1 MRYKLARIGLLG
13 LLFPL
18 LVLLTACGQQ
28 SKIESSQMRIDFDS
42 QMKSRVVVRNGA
54 EDKVL
59 GQFRASEYLIEN
71 GEPRQDFELKSSR
84 VESIQDGLGK
94 GVRTILLGSAG
105 ELEKEVSVDL
115 YDDFPEMAVFRVSYT
130 NRGPI
135 ELPVE
140 AWVNNEYAID
150 SNNAEPPFW
159 SFQGSSHED
168 RRDWVR
174 PLEVGASERNYMGMN
189 DSDYGGGI
197 PVVAVWRPDAGIAV
211 GHLAQV
217 PKLNS
222 LPVAVPDPS
231 HAELGVRFDL
241 DQNLQPGQTLETL
254 PTFVTTFKG
263 DYFSA
268 LETYRHVMMRRGIH
282 FEGFPETS
290 YEPIWCAWGYE
301 RNFTMD
307 QIYGTLPKVKELG
320 LKWAV
325 LDDGWQTAEG
335 DWYLDP
341 KKFPRGD
348 KDMLQLTSTIRK
360 AGLRPK
366 LWWVPLAVDP
376 GTDLITQHPDYVLLN
391 PDGKYQDIS
400 WWNSYYLCP
409 AYPPVREYTMN
420 LVRKILSD
428 WDYDGLK
435 IDGQHLNAVPP
446 CTNPAHHH
454 ARPEESVEAVPE
466 FFREIYET
474 AKSIK
479 PDAVVEIC
487 PCGTTFSF
495 FNMPGMNQPVSS
507 DPLSSWQIRLK
518 GKTYK
523 ALMGSDVPYYGD
535 HVELSDRRSDFAST
549 IGIGGVPGTKFT
561 WPVGA
566 MKKSR
571 IDLTPE
577 KEEIWAHWLDIY
589 RTTQLPK
596 GEYLGKLYDIGYDRP
611 ETHAIRKD
619 DRMYYA
625 FYADSYSGPVELRG
639 LSEGQY
645 KVRDYVNSKDL
656 GTVEGPTGRLEVSFE
671 HNLLIEA
678 SQ

>member
-1 MRYKLARIGLLG
+1 MRCNPEWRGLLA
-13 LLFPL
+13 LVFPL
-18 LVLLTACGQQ
+18 LVFLTGCQQQ
-28 SKIESSQMRIDFDS
+28 SKIESPQMRIDFDS
-42 QMKSRVVVRNGA
+42 QMKSRVVVRNGE

-59 GQFRASEYLIEN
+59 GPFHASEYLIAN
-71 GEPRQDFELKSSR
+71 GEPLQEFELSGSR
-84 VESIQDGLGK
+84 AEPIQDGIGK
-94 GVRTILLGSAG
+94 GVRTILVGTAG
-105 ELEKEVSVDL
+105 NLEKEVSVDL
-115 YDDFPEMAVFRVSYT
+115 YDDFPEMAIFRVTYT

-135 ELPVE
+135 ALPVE
-140 AWVNNEYAID
+140 AWINNEYGID
-150 SNNAEPPFW
+150 SNNADPPFW

-174 PLEVGASERNYMGMN
+174 PLEVGYSERNYMGMN

-197 PVVAVWRPDAGIAV
+197 PVAAIWRPDAGLAV

-222 LPVAVPDPS
+222 LPVAMPDAS

-241 DQNLQPGQTLETL
+241 DQNLEPGKTLETL
-254 PTFVTTFKG
+254 PTFVATFKG

-268 LETYRHVMMRRGIH
+268 LKAYRNVMIRRGVH
-282 FEGFPETS
+282 FGDFPETS
-290 YEPIWCAWGYE
+290 YEPIWCAWGYQ
-301 RNFTMD
+301 RNFTMK

-335 DWYLDP
+335 DWHLDP

-348 KDMLQLTSTIRK
+348 KDMLRLTSTIRK

-376 GTDLITQHPDYVLLN
+376 GTDLIKEHPDYVLLN

-474 AKSIK
+474 AKSVK

-495 FNMPGMNQPVSS
+495 FNMPDTNQPVSS

-523 ALMGSDVPYYGD
+523 ALMGPNVPYYGD

-566 MKKSR
+566 MKDSR

-577 KEEIWAHWLDIY
+577 KEQIWAHWFEIY

-596 GEYLGKLYDIGYDRP
+596 GEYLGELYDIGYDRP

-619 DRMYYA
+619 GRMYYA

-639 LSEGQY
+639 LGKGSYQ
-645 KVRDYVNSKDL
+645 VRDYVDSKDL
-656 GTVEGPTGRLEVSFE
+656 GTVEGPTGHLDVSFE

-678 SQ
+678 TQ

>member
-1 MRYKLARIGLLG
+1 MGMVS
-13 LLFPL
+13 PV
-18 LVLLTACGQQ
+18 LVLLASCGQQ
-28 SKIESSQMRIDFDS
+28 AAIETPQMRIDFNQGMESKIVAKTGDTE
-42 QMKSRVVVRNGA
+42 KP
-54 EDKVL
+54 L
-59 GQFRASEYLIEN
+59 GQFRASEYLILN
-71 GEPRQDFELKSSR
+71 GAPVTTFQLNSSR
-84 VESIQDGLGK
+84 VETIQNGIGK
-94 GVRTILLGSAG
+94 GSRTVLTGSAG
-105 ELEKEVSVDL
+105 NIEKEIGVDI
-115 YDDFPEMAVFRVSYT
+115 YDEFPSIAVFRVTYV
-130 NRGPI
+130 NRGSD
-135 ELPVE
+135 VVQVDS
-140 AWVNNEYAID
+140 WVNNEYSID
-150 SNNAEPPFW
+150 ATDTQPAFW

-168 RRDWVR
+168 RRDWIV
-174 PLEVGASERNYMGMN
+174 PLKAGFSERNYLGMN

-197 PVVAVWRPDAGIAV
+197 PVVAVWRPDVGIAV
-211 GHLAQV
+211 GHLAMV

-222 LPVAVPDPS
+222 LPVAMPDPR
-231 HAELGVRFDL
+231 HVELGVRFDL
-241 DQNLQPGQTLETL
+241 DQNLEPGETLETL
-254 PTFVTTFKG
+254 PTFVTVFEG

-268 LETYRHVMMRRGIH
+268 LRTYREVMIRRGIH
-282 FEGFPETS
+282 FADFPETS

-341 KKFPRGD
+341 KKFPGGD
-348 KDMLQLTSTIRK
+348 KDMLRLTSTIRK
-360 AGLRPK
+360 ADLRPK

-376 GTDLITQHPDYVLLN
+376 GTDLIEQHPDYVLIN

-409 AYPPVREYTMN
+409 AYPPVREYTHN

-435 IDGQHLNAVPP
+435 IDGQHLNGVPP
-446 CTNPAHHH
+446 CTNPAHNHE
-454 ARPEESVEAVPE
+454 RPEESVEALPD

-474 AKSIK
+474 ARSIK

-495 FNMPGMNQPVSS
+495 FNMPEMNQPVSS

-523 ALMGSDVPYYGD
+523 ALMGTNVPYYGD
-535 HVELSDRRSDFAST
+535 HVELSDGGSDFAST

-561 WPVGA
+561 WPIGA
-566 MKKSR
+566 MKKTRS
-571 IDLTPE
+571 DLTPE
-577 KEEIWAHWLDIY
+577 REKDWALWLGVY
-589 RTTQLPK
+589 EATQLPK
-596 GEYLGKLYDIGYDRP
+596 GEYLGELYDIGYDRP

-619 DRMYYA
+619 GRMYYA
-625 FYADSYSGPVELRG
+625 FYADSYTGQVELRG
-639 LSEGQY
+639 LGPGKYQ
-645 KVRDYVNSKDL
+645 VRDYVSSKDL
-656 GTVEGPTGRLEVSFE
+656 GTVEGPDARLDVAFE
-671 HNLLIEA
+671 HSLLIEA